1 MAGIWPTSTFVL
13 RRGSTRTGGS
23 ASEALDS
30 DAESRRMD
38 GSDAEHSEDSSHFVE
53 RCGLCFRDIEQSDDD
68 PLTTMDEVAVVKM
81 KTFLNVSSIPKT
93 ASKFQWKRKKWVEM
107 CVCTGGFY
115 MAQYTCA
122 DKFILRPDCADV
134 RGAWLKAGA

>member
-1 MAGIWPTSTFVL
+1 MWPTSTSVL

-30 DAESRRMD
+30 DAERRRMD

-68 PLTTMDEVAVVKM
+68 PLTTMDEVADVKM

-115 MAQYTCA
+115 MSQYT
-122 DKFILRPDCADV
+122 
-134 RGAWLKAGA
+134 